1 MARLRRIVL
10 PGHPHVIIHRGR
22 SGETVFRDPADRDSY
37 RANLL
42 EAARAARVAVH
53 AYALLPS
60 EVRLLVSPE
69 GEAGLADLMQA
80 IGRRYV
86 RGFNQKYG
94 CTGTPWEGRFRS
106 AVIESEA
113 QFLPCLRFVESTT
126 GSSNL
131 DPAPPGPSPDRY
143 SSAAHHLGQRVD
155 PIISNHPVF
164 WALGN
169 TPFEREAAYRRF
181 AAQPVAQSEVAAI
194 LFAALNGWALGSAEF
209 AAMVGNQ
216 AGRRSL
222 RATRGRPR
230 KLIESA

>member
-1 MARLRRIVL
+1 MF
-10 PGHPHVIIHRGR
+10 H
-22 SGETVFRDPADRDSY
+22 DPADRDSY

-42 EAARAARVAVH
+42 EAARTARVAVH
-53 AYALLPS
+53 AYALLPA

-69 GEAGLADLMQA
+69 GEAGLADMMQA

-106 AVIESEA
+106 AVIESRA
-113 QFLPCLRFVESTT
+113 QFLPCLRFVETIT
-126 GSSNL
+126 GPSGCDAEAL
-131 DPAPPGPSPDRY
+131 PGPSPDRY
-143 SSAAHHLGQRVD
+143 SSAAHHLGLRVD
-155 PIISNHPVF
+155 PIISDHPVF

-181 AAQPVAQSEVAAI
+181 AAQPAAQSEVAAI
-194 LFAALNGWALGSAEF
+194 LLAALNGWALGSAEF
-209 AAMVGNQ
+209 AVMVGNQ

-222 RATRGRPR
+222 PATRGRPR
-230 KLIESA
+230 KIIVSAR